1 MPYKVSITDVTISP
15 NPVSALQGLVISAT
29 VTREETAASTWGEW
43 NSYTWTDIA
52 AYTWSQAG
60 GN

>member
-1 MPYKVSITDVTISP
+1 MAVQIRVTDITFAP
-15 NPVSALQGLVISAT
+15 NPVDASQGLVIRAT
-29 VTREETAASTWGEW
+29 VTREKTAASTWGEW